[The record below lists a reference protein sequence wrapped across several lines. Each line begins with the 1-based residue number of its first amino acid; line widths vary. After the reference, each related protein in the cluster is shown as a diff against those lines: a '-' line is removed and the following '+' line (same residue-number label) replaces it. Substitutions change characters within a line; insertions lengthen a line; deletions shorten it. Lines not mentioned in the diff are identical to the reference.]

1 MRRNGMIDRYDAPMG
16 MVAVRDI
23 ADDNGCAGCAM
34 YKSEY
39 IQRKCPYIL
48 CRDDER
54 EDGENVIFKTREDF
68 EEMLL
73 QELEQFYNI
82 KITKPTGEVYGLLFT
97 PLRSPFRG

>member
-1 MRRNGMIDRYDAPMG
+1 MRRNGMIDRYDAPAG
-16 MVAVRDI
+16 MVAVRG
-23 ADDNGCAGCAM
+23 NVCTECAM
-34 YKSEY
+34 YKHEY

-54 EDGENVIFKTREDF
+54 EDGENVIFKTREYF
-68 EEMLL
+68 EDMLL

-97 PLRSPFRG
+97 PLSSPFRG

>member
-1 MRRNGMIDRYDAPMG
+1 MRRNGMIDRYDAPTG
-16 MVAVRDI
+16 MVAVRGI
-23 ADDNGCAGCAM
+23 VDDENNICTGCAM
-34 YKSEY
+34 YKHEH
-39 IQRKCPYIL
+39 CPYL

-97 PLRSPFRG
+97 PLSSPFRG